1 MKCECCGYEFDRGF
15 EFDGRYFCF
24 DCVEDDAIGM
34 IEELLGGER
43 CDSEPDEE
51 GGVAD
56 AIRVDGKVYVI
67 DEIKPIDFLKK
78 YGLEIVY
85 DEEDD
90 GSDRYYEE
98 YRERRRLA

>member
-1 MKCECCGYEFDRGF
+1 MMCKCCGYDFYKGF
-15 EFDGRYFCF
+15 EFDREYFCI
-24 DCVEDDAIGM
+24 DCVEDDPIGM
-34 IEELLGGER
+34 IEELLDGER

-67 DEIKPIDFLKK
+67 DEIEPIEFLKK
-78 YGLEIVY
+78 NGLEVVY

-98 YRERRRLA
+98 RRDSRLIA